1 MFVMLFTTK
10 LDFVASWHLMIKCVD
25 FIESFVKAISSY
37 ISRIGG
43 RSCNCYTLGLFNKH
57 VITLHILYDWIL
69 T

>member
-1 MFVMLFTTK
+1 
-10 LDFVASWHLMIKCVD
+10 MIKCVD